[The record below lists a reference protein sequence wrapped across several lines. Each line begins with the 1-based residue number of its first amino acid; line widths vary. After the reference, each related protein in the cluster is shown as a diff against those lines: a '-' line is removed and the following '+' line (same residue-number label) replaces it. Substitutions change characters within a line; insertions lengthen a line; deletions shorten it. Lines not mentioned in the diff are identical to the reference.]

1 MDGIEKI
8 TARISQENEEE
19 IRAITESAQRQVEE
33 IKKRYDAKAA
43 ELSSD
48 IRSKGKQ
55 AAAERKERL
64 ASASQMEIKKMVLAV
79 KQSMLDE
86 AFQKAL
92 HTLSSLPEEEYMA
105 LLIDL
110 TVKSVRTG
118 KEQLIFSPA
127 DRTRFG
133 KKVVTAAN
141 TRLQQ
146 KGNQAALTLS
156 ETSRAM
162 KGGLILI
169 DGKIE
174 VNCTFETILRLLRK
188 DVASQVAAL
197 LFD

>member
-8 TARISQENEEE
+8 TARISQENEDE
-19 IRAITESAQRQVEE
+19 IRAITESAQKQAEE
-33 IKKRYDAKAA
+33 IKKRYELKAA

-48 IRSKGKQ
+48 IVSKGKQ

-64 ASASQMEIKKMVLAV
+64 ISASQMEIKKMILAL

-86 AFQKAL
+86 TFQKAL
-92 HTLSSLPEEEYMA
+92 STLASLPEEQYLT
-105 LLIDL
+105 LLTDL
-110 TVKSVRTG
+110 AVKSARTG
-118 KEQLIFSPA
+118 KEQLIFSPS

-141 TRLQQ
+141 ARLQQ
-146 KGNQAALTLS
+146 KGIEANLTLS

-169 DGKIE
+169 DGRIE
-174 VNCTFETILRLLRK
+174 INCTFETILRLLRK
-188 DVASQVAAL
+188 DIAGQAAAI